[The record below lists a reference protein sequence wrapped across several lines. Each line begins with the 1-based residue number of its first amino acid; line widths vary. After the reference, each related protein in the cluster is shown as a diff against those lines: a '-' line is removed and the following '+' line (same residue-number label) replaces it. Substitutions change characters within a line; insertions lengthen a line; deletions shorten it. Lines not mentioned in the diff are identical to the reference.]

1 MKLRIIQDVQ
11 AIVRN
16 DPACRGLQF
25 LLYPCFHSMVFHRFL
40 CHPLYR
46 MHLYFMARFFSQVSR
61 ILTGMEVHP
70 GAQIQGGFF
79 CDHGMAVVIG
89 ETAVIGKN
97 CVMYHGVTLGGTGKH
112 QKKRHPTV
120 GDDVFIGTH
129 STLLG
134 PIQVGD
140 RAKIGA
146 ESVIIN
152 RDVPADCT
160 VVGTPGKI
168 VKRGNRRV
176 DPAEPLPLS
185 EYRVREVE
193 EESRYAEQDHDSAA
207 SQRPSRDIPSSGVLK
222 KT

>member
-1 MKLRIIQDVQ
+1 MKLRIVQDVK

-25 LLYPCFHSMVFHRFL
+25 LLYPCFHSMLFHRFL
-40 CHPLYR
+40 CSPLYK
-46 MHLYFMARFFSQVSR
+46 MHLFFLARFFSQFSR

-70 GAQIQGGFF
+70 GAHIEGGFF

-112 QKKRHPTV
+112 QRKRHPTV

-134 PIQVGD
+134 PIYVGD

-152 RDVPADCT
+152 RDVPADTT

-176 DPAEPLPLS
+176 DPPEPLPLS

-193 EESRYAEQDHDSAA
+193 EENQKMASESEPAEER
-207 SQRPSRDIPSSGVLK
+207 RPSRDVPSSGVLK

>member
-1 MKLRIIQDVQ
+1 MKLRIIEDVR

-16 DPACRGLQF
+16 DPACRGIQF
-25 LLYPCFHSMVFHRFL
+25 LLYPCFHSMLFHRFL

-46 MHLYFMARFFSQVSR
+46 IHMFFMARFFSQVSR
-61 ILTGMEVHP
+61 IMTGMEVHP
-70 GAQIQGGFF
+70 GARIQGGFF

-112 QKKRHPTV
+112 QRKRHPTI

-134 PIQVGD
+134 PIHVGD

-146 ESVIIN
+146 ETVIIN
-152 RDVPADCT
+152 RDVPPDCT

-168 VKRGNRRV
+168 VKRQSRRV

-185 EYRVREVE
+185 DYRIREVE
-193 EESRYAEQDHDSAA
+193 EENRQMEEEERTAA
-207 SQRPSRDIPSSGVLK
+207 MVRPTRDVPSSGVLK